1 MGDDL
6 FAAAADDAR
15 RRHAPL
21 ADRLRPVRLGDVVGQ
36 DHLLGEGAA
45 LRTLIESD
53 RLPSIILWGPAGTG
67 KTTLAR
73 VIARTTAR
81 QFEELSAVSASV
93 KDVRRIA
100 AEAEA
105 RLGERSIRTIL
116 FLDEVHRF
124 SRSQQD
130 ALPPHVESGLL
141 TLIGATTENPFF
153 SVNGPL
159 LSRATLFRIHALDLA
174 ALDRLVDRA
183 LPELDATIDTGA
195 RAHLVRLADGDGR
208 SLLTSLELAAGL
220 ATARSEPPE
229 ITLADAEA
237 AVDQRALGYGDDG
250 HYDVTSALIKS
261 IRGSDVD
268 AGLYWLARM
277 LAAGDDPRF
286 IARRLVILASEDIG
300 AADHTSLLVADA
312 AASAVER
319 VGLPEARLTLAHA
332 VVHLA
337 TAPKS
342 NAVTVAIGAAEAD
355 VRNGV
360 GDEVPT
366 HLRDAHY
373 AGARSLGHGDG
384 YVYPHDRP
392 GGWVRQVYR
401 PPSVADRVYYRPTGR
416 GEEAAL
422 AERLRALRPDQ
433 PTEEDRP

>member
-1 MGDDL
+1 MADDL
-6 FAAAADDAR
+6 FAAAAHDR
-15 RRHAPL
+15 REHNAPL
-21 ADRLRPVRLGDVVGQ
+21 ADRLRPVRLDDVVGQ
-36 DHLLGEGAA
+36 DHLLAEGAP
-45 LRTLIESD
+45 LRTLIEAD
-53 RLPSIILWGPAGTG
+53 RLLSIILWGPAGTG

-81 QFEELSAVSASV
+81 AFEELSAVSASV

-105 RLGERSIRTIL
+105 RLGERGVRTIL

-130 ALPPHVESGLL
+130 ALLPHVESGLL

-159 LSRATLFRIHALDLA
+159 LSRATLFRLHPLDLA
-174 ALDRLVDRA
+174 GLDQLIDRA
-183 LPELDATIDTGA
+183 LPHVGSDIEPGG
-195 RAHLVRLADGDGR
+195 RAHLVRTASGDGR
-208 SLLTSLELAAGL
+208 SLLTSLDLAAGL
-220 ATARSEPPE
+220 ATARGHGAA

-237 AVDQRALGYGDDG
+237 AVDQQALGYGDDG

-312 AASAVER
+312 AARAVEF
-319 VGLPEARLTLAHA
+319 VGLPEARLNLAHA

-337 TAPKS
+337 RAPKS
-342 NAVTVAIGAAEAD
+342 NAVTMAIGAAEAD
-355 VRNGV
+355 VREAV
-360 GDEVPT
+360 DQEVPV

-373 AGARSLGHGDG
+373 GGARQLGHGEG
-384 YVYPHDRP
+384 YRYPHDHP
-392 GGWVRQVYR
+392 GGWVEQRYR
-401 PPSVADRVYYRPTGR
+401 PSGAEDRVYYRPTGR
-416 GEEAAL
+416 GEEGAAH
-422 AERLRALRPDQ
+422 PPSTPGQTSD
-433 PTEEDRP
+433 TVEDR